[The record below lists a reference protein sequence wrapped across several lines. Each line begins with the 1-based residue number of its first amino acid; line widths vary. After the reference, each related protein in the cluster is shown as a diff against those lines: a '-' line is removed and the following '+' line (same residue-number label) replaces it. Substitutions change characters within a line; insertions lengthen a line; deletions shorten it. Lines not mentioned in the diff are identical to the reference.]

1 MQYVIHLPRKRKEE
15 VDQYAGSPITTTKC
29 GELKDTKGE

>member
-15 VDQYAGSPITTTKC
+15 VDQYAGGPITTTEC
-29 GELKDTKGE
+29 DELKDTKDE

>member
-1 MQYVIHLPRKRKEE
+1 MHYYAIHLPRKRKEE
-15 VDQYAGSPITTTKC
+15 VDAGSPITTTKC